1 MSETNLGVV
10 EIRGGKDGY
19 IITNE
24 YWSYLAN
31 GFREMGLLVRTLP
44 EEKAFVTKKLDIM
57 SVRLITSYSATY
69 PYTVK
74 HLKKYTRGTAIALIV
89 LPLDDYS
96 FADLLSIYAA
106 VAVGGR
112 ALREYGE
119 WLEKYA
125 GLAFKDVGELG
136 LSPKHYGPLAALYT
150 AAFGEMTGDRIE
162 IYFKSPIWYSI
173 YRKFLRR
180 YTRHYCG
187 KMWCG
192 LSVKREEGG
201 AALREL
207 VWRYLGKP
215 PPLTPLLKWLGEDY
229 A

>member
-10 EIRGGKDGY
+10 KIRGGKDG
-19 IITNE
+19 
-24 YWSYLAN
+24 
-31 GFREMGLLVRTLP
+31 
-44 EEKAFVTKKLDIM
+44 
-57 SVRLITSYSATY
+57 
-69 PYTVK
+69 
-74 HLKKYTRGTAIALIV
+74 
-89 LPLDDYS
+89 
-96 FADLLSIYAA
+96 
-106 VAVGGR
+106 
-112 ALREYGE
+112 
-119 WLEKYA
+119 
-125 GLAFKDVGELG
+125 
-136 LSPKHYGPLAALYT
+136 
-150 AAFGEMTGDRIE
+150 
-162 IYFKSPIWYSI
+162 WYSI

-180 YTRHYCG
+180 CTRYYCG